1 MTLYKY
7 NGEFLWRLWWL
18 TLSKKSII
26 VITNP
31 SHVAYHHHLTF
42 TTNHPSD
49 HHHLTSNTYH
59 PSAYNISRAIHAQ
72 ASASA
77 NLSDMLS
84 FTFLSVRL
92 LWAEITCVKLSTA
105 EIKFILELL
114 KWADASPRDAFHED
128 FGASD
133 RIIFCPMMCTKFYIQ
148 TVT

>member
-1 MTLYKY
+1 MVKK
-7 NGEFLWRLWWL
+7 
-18 TLSKKSII
+18 LSKKPII

-42 TTNHPSD
+42 ISHHPSD

-59 PSAYNISRAIHAQ
+59 PPPYNISRAIHAQ

-114 KWADASPRDAFHED
+114 K
-128 FGASD
+128 
-133 RIIFCPMMCTKFYIQ
+133 
-148 TVT
+148 